1 MSEQIVPAQST
12 DAAQEPSAPDTPAEQ
27 SQAVPPSDA
36 AQAQNDSAEQA
47 ASPVDQKEQR
57 QKADWLRYQ
66 RSLAKMRER
75 EAALAAQAREIEAA
89 KQTLE
94 THGRV
99 VAALKNGD
107 LATLKSIGLDLNAL
121 NKAALEQGSPNA
133 AMGEMKRQLE
143 ELQAEIKRRDETAR
157 EAELQQRVAAYVEQ
171 TSSTYP
177 GLGWYR
183 KAYGDARYV
192 ADLEAAAAQMRV
204 TSGYDESFLQRVNDA
219 ALAHKRQLAE
229 TVADEFQP
237 PAPSTPPPAERK
249 PPTTVT
255 SRQVAE
261 SSGGTRAFDKE
272 EMRRHGL
279 ELLKRA
285 RKSGAL

>member
-1 MSEQIVPAQST
+1 MSDQ
-12 DAAQEPSAPDTPAEQ
+12 APPAEPTI
-27 SQAVPPSDA
+27 AT
-36 AQAQNDSAEQA
+36 DSPAPEPAEASEASSPGDVAEQTEQA
-47 ASPVDQKEQR
+47 PPVDPKEQR

-66 RSLAKMRER
+66 KSLAKLREK
-75 EAALAAQAREIEAA
+75 EAAIAAQAREIEAA

-94 THGRV
+94 MHDRV
-99 VAALKNGD
+99 VAALKSGD
-107 LATLKSIGLDLNAL
+107 LATLKAIGLDLNAL

-143 ELQAEIKRRDETAR
+143 ELQNEIKRRDEMAK
-157 EAELQQRVAAYVEQ
+157 ESELRQRVARYVEE
-171 TSSTYP
+171 TSSSYP

-183 KAYGDARYV
+183 KVYGDERYV

-219 ALAHKRQLAE
+219 ALAHKRQLADS
-229 TVADEFQP
+229 VADEFKP
-237 PAPSTPPPAERK
+237 PAPATPAPAERK

-255 SRQVAE
+255 ARAVAE